1 MVEFGQVY
9 LDASVI
15 VAATLDQPGALRGV
29 RWASAVSSELIV
41 AELLRTVDR
50 LRLASST
57 PDAELPQL
65 REEAERN
72 LAKLDLVPITRA
84 VLRRAGGAFPMPVKT
99 LDAIHL
105 ATALLWEEHAGEI
118 VTGLIYIEED
128 PGDMHDRLQ
137 TVDKPLNQLTDA
149 DIVPGAAAL
158 AKINASLR

>member
-9 LDASVI
+9 VDASVI

-41 AELLRTVDR
+41 AELLRTLDR
-50 LRLASST
+50 LRLTAST
-57 PDAELPQL
+57 PDAELAQL

-72 LAKLDLVPITRA
+72 LASLDLVPINRA

-118 VTGLIYIEED
+118 VFLT
-128 PGDMHDRLQ
+128 HDRQLANAARACGL
-137 TVDKPLNQLTDA
+137 TVYPDSTHHPA
-149 DIVPGAAAL
+149 GH
-158 AKINASLR
+158 

>member
-9 LDASVI
+9 VDTSVI

-29 RWASAVSSELIV
+29 QWAAAISSELIV
-41 AELLRTVDR
+41 AELLRTLDR
-50 LRLASST
+50 LRLTART
-57 PDAELPQL
+57 PDVELAQL

-72 LAKLDLVPITRA
+72 LAKLDLVPINRA

-118 VTGLIYIEED
+118 VFLTLDRQLANAARACGL
-128 PGDMHDRLQ
+128 
-137 TVDKPLNQLTDA
+137 TVYPEL
-149 DIVPGAAAL
+149 
-158 AKINASLR
+158 